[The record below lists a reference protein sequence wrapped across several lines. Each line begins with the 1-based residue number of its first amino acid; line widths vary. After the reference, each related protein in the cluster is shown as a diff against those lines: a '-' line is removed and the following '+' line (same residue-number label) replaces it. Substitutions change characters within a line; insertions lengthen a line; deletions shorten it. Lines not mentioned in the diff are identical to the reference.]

1 MTDSPWRKPRC
12 MRAAMHPTWTAALL
26 GRIRQV
32 GLPDWR
38 VLLRNPVRALV
49 CGPLIAGLM
58 LAAASR
64 TTHAQ
69 TLDTVVG
76 ERVAAVAREASR
88 AGQPVRRF
96 DLTLDDAV
104 QRALERNLDIA
115 VQRIQPLV
123 QDMRVAAAGAAFL
136 PVASSGFDFNQE
148 TTPNRF
154 VFDGGGLRGQPIVSD
169 RGTYDLGVGQQVK
182 WGGGRYDV
190 TWDSTR
196 SESTNIFSTF
206 NPSFGANMTLQYT
219 QPLLR
224 GFRTDARRTQLVVSR
239 INRDISD
246 IDLEETVVNTLADV
260 SLAYWDLFYA
270 RAAAGV
276 QRQALDLA
284 EQLVQDNRMRVE
296 VGTMAPIDVV
306 AAQSEAAARRQLLA
320 LAVETER
327 TSELALKELIVGGT
341 SDALWNAE
349 IHPTDEPRIQVT
361 PIDLQAAIR
370 GALDR
375 RTDVSRARRQLDVN
389 EATADNLRNST
400 LPALDLVGSYQLT
413 GQGGPRRVPA
423 GSSFEDLF
431 GGAGGVIPGGYRDA
445 LDSIAN
451 ADYPVWSVQLQMSY
465 PLGRSA
471 DRAAYERA
479 RLELQQNRTQIR
491 RIELRIAS
499 EVTNAALRIESIRE
513 RIEAATAS
521 RELAERQL
529 EAEESKFE
537 VGLSTNFF
545 VLQSQRDLAN
555 AQDAEL
561 RAILDYQRALIEFD
575 RTQRASLGAAGI
587 AVVGGAMGGGA
598 GAIY

>member
-1 MTDSPWRKPRC
+1 M
-12 MRAAMHPTWTAALL
+12 
-26 GRIRQV
+26 
-32 GLPDWR
+32 
-38 VLLRNPVRALV
+38 RNPVRAFV

-58 LAAASR
+58 LVAASSP
-64 TTHAQ
+64 THAQ

-88 AGQPVRRF
+88 AGQPARRF

-104 QRALERNLDIA
+104 QRALERNLDI
-115 VQRIQPLV
+115 
-123 QDMRVAAAGAAFL
+123 
-136 PVASSGFDFNQE
+136 
-148 TTPNRF
+148 
-154 VFDGGGLRGQPIVSD
+154 
-169 RGTYDLGVGQQVK
+169 
-182 WGGGRYDV
+182 
-190 TWDSTR
+190 
-196 SESTNIFSTF
+196 
-206 NPSFGANMTLQYT
+206 
-219 QPLLR
+219 
-224 GFRTDARRTQLVVSR
+224 
-239 INRDISD
+239 
-246 IDLEETVVNTLADV
+246 
-260 SLAYWDLFYA
+260 
-270 RAAAGV
+270 
-276 QRQALDLA
+276 
-284 EQLVQDNRMRVE
+284 
-296 VGTMAPIDVV
+296 
-306 AAQSEAAARRQLLA
+306 
-320 LAVETER
+320 
-327 TSELALKELIVGGT
+327 
-341 SDALWNAE
+341 
-349 IHPTDEPRIQVT
+349 
-361 PIDLQAAIR
+361 
-370 GALDR
+370 
-375 RTDVSRARRQLDVN
+375 
-389 EATADNLRNST
+389 
-400 LPALDLVGSYQLT
+400 
-413 GQGGPRRVPA
+413 
-423 GSSFEDLF
+423 
-431 GGAGGVIPGGYRDA
+431 
-445 LDSIAN
+445 

-561 RAILDYQRALIEFD
+561 RAVLDYQRALIEFD

>member
-1 MTDSPWRKPRC
+1 M
-12 MRAAMHPTWTAALL
+12 
-26 GRIRQV
+26 
-32 GLPDWR
+32 
-38 VLLRNPVRALV
+38 
-49 CGPLIAGLM
+49 AGLL

-64 TTHAQ
+64 ATHAQ
-69 TLDTVVG
+69 TFDG
-76 ERVAAVAREASR
+76 VAGGGVAGVAWKATP
-88 AGQPVRRF
+88 AGQPARRF

-123 QDMRVAAAGAAFL
+123 QDMQIAAADAAFL
-136 PVASSGFDFNQE
+136 PFASSGMRFDQ
-148 TTPNRF
+148 TTAPNRF
-154 VFDGGGLRGQPIVSD
+154 VFDGGGLGGQSIV
-169 RGTYDLGVGQQVK
+169 TDLGVYDAGIGQQMK

-190 TWDSTR
+190 AWDSSR
-196 SESTNIFSTF
+196 WESTNIFSTF

-224 GFRTDARRTQLVVSR
+224 GFRTDARRTQLAVSR

-246 IDLEETVVNTLADV
+246 IDLEETVVNTLANV
-260 SLAYWDLFYA
+260 SLSYWDLVYA
-270 RAAAGV
+270 RAAVGV
-276 QRQALDLA
+276 QRQALALA
-284 EQLVQDNRMRVE
+284 EQLVADNRTRVE

-306 AAQSEAAARRQLLA
+306 QAQSEAAARRQLLA
-320 LAVETER
+320 LAVETQR
-327 TSELALKELIVGGT
+327 TAELVLKELIVGGM
-341 SDALWNAE
+341 SDELWDAE
-349 IHPTDEPRIQVT
+349 INPTDQPRIEAA
-361 PIDLQAAIR
+361 PIRLQEAIHA
-370 GALDR
+370 ALDR
-375 RTDVSRARRQLDVN
+375 RTDVSRARRQLDAN

-400 LPALDLVGSYQLT
+400 LPALDLVGSYQLS

-423 GSSFEDLF
+423 GNSFEDIF
-431 GGAGGVIPGGYRDA
+431 GGAGGVLPGGYRDA
-445 LDSIAN
+445 LQSIAN
-451 ADYPVWSVQLQMSY
+451 ADYPIWNVQLQMTW

-521 RELAERQL
+521 RELAEEQL
-529 EAEESKFE
+529 QAEESKFE

-545 VLQSQRDLAN
+545 VLQSQRDLAT

-561 RAILDYQRALIEFD
+561 RAILDYQRARIEFE

-587 AVVGGAMGGGA
+587 AVVGGAMGEGPVGPTTASGSGG
-598 GAIY
+598 GWSR